1 MVESTSYLYVTPS
14 KIILA
19 LIAQIHVICSMKTSL
34 CPCGSALNFDECC
47 HVFISGQQLPL
58 TALQLMKSRY
68 SAFATAN
75 ALYLNQTSMVQHN
88 TKELEAWAKS
98 NDWQSLTIIAK
109 SGGEAADSKGVVKF
123 KVMYWNA
130 EKQLIAH
137 EEESTF
143 VKKNQQWMYDTG
155 LVNVS
160 IQTTS

>member
-1 MVESTSYLYVTPS
+1 MKST
-14 KIILA
+14 
-19 LIAQIHVICSMKTSL
+19 L
-34 CPCGSALNFDECC
+34 CPCGSTLRFEQCC

-75 ALYLNQTSMVQHN
+75 ANYLNQTSIVQHPA
-88 TKELEAWAKS
+88 KDLAAWAKS
-98 NDWQSLTIIAK
+98 NDWQSLTILAT
-109 SGGEAADSKGVVKF
+109 SGGEATATKGTVKF

-137 EEESTF
+137 VEESTF
-143 VKKNQQWMYDTG
+143 VKKNQQWLYDTG